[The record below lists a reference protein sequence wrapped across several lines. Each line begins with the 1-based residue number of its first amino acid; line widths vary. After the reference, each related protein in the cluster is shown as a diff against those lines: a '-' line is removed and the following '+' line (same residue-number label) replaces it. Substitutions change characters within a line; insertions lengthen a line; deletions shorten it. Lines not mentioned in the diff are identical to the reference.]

1 MSRHP
6 SRRLRPPLAL
16 TAAVVVAAGLVLFQ
30 PWKLVVDDVVDEAPP
45 AGLAALDPAS
55 PTLTA
60 AAPTPTGTAP
70 TSTAPATGP
79 AAVQT
84 TGPTVVPVA
93 RVLARGTFVA
103 HEHGTTGT
111 VRVVALPDGRR
122 LLRIDDLDT
131 SNGPDLR
138 VWITDAPVLSGR
150 DGWRVFDDGE
160 HVELGR
166 LKGNRG
172 SQNYALP
179 ESVDLR
185 RLGSVTIWCAR
196 FTVSFGAAALTLG
209 G

>member
-1 MSRHP
+1 MSRRRR
-6 SRRLRPPLAL
+6 RRLRPLLAL

-30 PWKLVVDDVVDEAPP
+30 PWKLVVDDVVDESLP
-45 AGLAALDPAS
+45 AGVTVLDAAL
-55 PTLTA
+55 PTPTGAPTPTVAPTSTKPA
-60 AAPTPTGTAP
+60 AAPTTA
-70 TSTAPATGP
+70 
-79 AAVQT
+79 
-84 TGPTVVPVA
+84 PVA
-93 RVLARGTFVA
+93 RVLARGTFIA

-111 VRVVALPDGRR
+111 VQVLALPGGRR

-138 VWITDAPVLSGR
+138 VWITDAPVLTGR

-172 SQNYALP
+172 SQNYVLP

-185 RLGSVTIWCAR
+185 RLASVTIWCNR
-196 FTVSFGAAALTLG
+196 FTVSFGAAALQLTG
-209 G
+209 